1 VGEGENFPAFQGS
14 SGSGGSTA
22 GRQRRSST
30 CPQAFL
36 VDLPWC
42 AITQALVLTL
52 RVVKIEPGANTSP
65 GFGHSRISVEVDLLV
80 FETAPSRS
88 TKMLSMQRPFATLE
102 GVGRTYQQTFSEVDT
117 YAKMAFARLTARGR
131 QQRGTKESAHSEW
144 EAYTEIPS
152 FGRGLG
158 GSRAAKGHS
167 DCTLRLR

>member
-1 VGEGENFPAFQGS
+1 MSAPITVTGATGSTNLSFTSSIHCCSWCRGSLWGCVGEGEHFPAFQGS

-102 GVGRTYQQTFSEVDT
+102 ASGGRISRPS
-117 YAKMAFARLTARGR
+117 AK
-131 QQRGTKESAHSEW
+131 S
-144 EAYTEIPS
+144 IPMQKWLS
-152 FGRGLG
+152 PG
-158 GSRAAKGHS
+158 
-167 DCTLRLR
+167 